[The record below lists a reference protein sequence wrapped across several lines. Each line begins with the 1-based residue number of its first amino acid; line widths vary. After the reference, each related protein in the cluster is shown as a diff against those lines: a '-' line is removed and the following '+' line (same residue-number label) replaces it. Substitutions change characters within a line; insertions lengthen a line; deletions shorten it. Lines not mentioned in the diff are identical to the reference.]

1 MTAAQLREILK
12 SNLLTVAAP
21 EAGSTAL
28 PEDYIQAGAHIL
40 LAPAC
45 RFMNDEE
52 ADALA
57 ELFEAAAD
65 RAFVA
70 GRLQQPAEAIADD
83 AAYEAYYRTVMKQAE
98 WLENMGVSLLFL
110 TDFTDVLAAKCAVYA
125 VREALGPDMPICVGV
140 QPYNDEGD
148 DESAVKRAI
157 SMLLTLQSLEVCSVG
172 CSGIDVEDCMY
183 ILTELQAFTTV
194 PLFSLAESGCCLRPE
209 SYSDYIPSL
218 VHAKCAMTGLLHS
231 SPAYTAAGVKG
242 GWQFAPLRPD
252 FPVVNAISSRD
263 SALFY
268 DFSGKAVSRNRAQI
282 EIKTEK
288 KTEMEQAL
296 SLFNQPGTAP
306 VCFSVRD
313 IELLEYAVMHYAGRP
328 AVRSDEY
335 GEITAKELGAL
346 VLPIRVPKEN
356 ETKTDEETTK

>member
-1 MTAAQLREILK
+1 
-12 SNLLTVAAP
+12 
-21 EAGSTAL
+21 
-28 PEDYIQAGAHIL
+28 
-40 LAPAC
+40 
-45 RFMNDEE
+45 
-52 ADALA
+52 
-57 ELFEAAAD
+57 
-65 RAFVA
+65 
-70 GRLQQPAEAIADD
+70 
-83 AAYEAYYRTVMKQAE
+83 
-98 WLENMGVSLLFL
+98 
-110 TDFTDVLAAKCAVYA
+110 
-125 VREALGPDMPICVGV
+125 
-140 QPYNDEGD
+140 
-148 DESAVKRAI
+148 
-157 SMLLTLQSLEVCSVG
+157 
-172 CSGIDVEDCMY
+172 MY

-296 SLFNQPGTAP
+296 ALFNQPGTAP

-356 ETKTDEETTK
+356 ETKTDEDTTK